1 MSTADPQSI
10 PLAILP
16 SAVPPAMIRSRPAQ
30 PGIPATKADR
40 DGLRDAVRRGMARE
54 AAVPPLGMDEIKRR
68 AREALAEAGLGD
80 DCLDYAAVVVNNESW
95 RDALAAV
102 PFERRLLL
110 MPKCL
115 REENRCPAP
124 FDEFGLLCKQCG
136 LCSIQDFQ
144 AEAERL
150 GYAVLVAEGSALVM
164 AMVQT
169 GTIHAIVGVSCMPV
183 LEKTFPH
190 VQAAAIPAVAVPLLQ
205 DDCIDTAVDVDWV
218 WDYIHLEAA
227 DRSRRVDLGGLHDR
241 VKTWFER
248 PALDALM
255 GPPAGHA
262 EEIARSWLAVGGRRW
277 RPFLAAAVYEA
288 LTGTIN
294 ATGADPTPA
303 DDPEADRRIRAIA
316 VAVECFHKASLVH
329 DDIEDGDVE
338 RYGEPTLCG
347 AHGVPIALNVGD
359 LLIGEGYRL
368 LAEAPLDAAQVR
380 AAVREAAGAQRLLC
394 QGQGAELAWSRA
406 PHTLAS
412 RQVLE
417 IFRLKTSPAFDVA
430 LQLAAIGA
438 GRAAEVADSLRA
450 YSEAVG
456 IAYQIKDDLDDIVDD
471 AGLASLAGIGR
482 TVADGGAESRP
493 SVVLA
498 IAAERARGADREIL
512 QTIAAGRP
520 HPAATPERLR
530 EAIRAAKADE
540 KAALLLEGYKE
551 QAVRALEGLTDATL
565 KGLLRRVLAK
575 MFNELSFAGYCRE
588 QEAKVAG
595 TALAGTALA
604 GTDRADGVRAGGA
617 AVAAETSAAS
627 A

>member
-1 MSTADPQSI
+1 MSTVDPATI
-10 PLAILP
+10 ALAILP
-16 SAVPPAMIRSRPAQ
+16 PPVPPAVIRSRPPQA
-30 PGIPATKADR
+30 GIPPTKAGR
-40 DGLRDAVRRGMARE
+40 DALRDAIRRGMSRDR
-54 AAVPPLGMDEIKRR
+54 AVPPLGMDELRRR
-68 AREALAEAGLGD
+68 ALAALVEAGLAETF
-80 DCLDYAAVVVNNESW
+80 LDYAVVTVNNESW

-115 REENRCPAP
+115 RVENRCPAP

-169 GTIHAIVGVSCMPV
+169 GTIEAIVGVSCMPV

-205 DDCIDTAVDVDWV
+205 DDCIDTTVDVDWV

-227 DRSRRVDLGGLHDR
+227 DRSRRLDLGGLHDT
-241 VKTWFER
+241 VKSWFER
-248 PALDALM
+248 PSLDHLM
-255 GPPAGHA
+255 GPPVGHA
-262 EEIARSWLAVGGRRW
+262 EQIGREWLSVGGRRW
-277 RPFLAAAVYEA
+277 RPFLAAAVFEA
-288 LTGTIN
+288 LQADAGTAIEKE
-294 ATGADPTPA
+294 AGR
-303 DDPEADRRIRAIA
+303 DDTSREVIQRIAI
-316 VAVECFHKASLVH
+316 AVECFHKASLVH
-329 DDIEDGDVE
+329 DDIEDGDLE

-368 LAEAPLDAAQVR
+368 LAESGLDADRIR
-380 AAVREAAGAQRLLC
+380 AAVREAAGSQRLLC
-394 QGQGAELAWSRA
+394 QGQGAELAWSRN
-406 PHTLAS
+406 PSQLAS

-438 GRAAEVADSLRA
+438 GRAEEVSDALRA

-456 IAYQIKDDLDDIVDD
+456 IAYQIKDDLEDMLDD
-471 AGLASLAGIGR
+471 AGIVS
-482 TVADGGAESRP
+482 TVESRP

-498 IAAERARGADREIL
+498 IAAERARGDDREMLTAI
-512 QTIAAGRP
+512 TSGKP
-520 HPAATPERLR
+520 HPAATPDRLR
-530 EAIRAAKADE
+530 EAIRTAKADE
-540 KAALLLEGYKE
+540 RAALLLESYKE

-575 MFNELSFAGYCRE
+575 MFNELTFEGYCRE
-588 QEAKVAG
+588 QEAKVSREN
-595 TALAGTALA
+595 
-604 GTDRADGVRAGGA
+604 RADAQP
-617 AVAAETSAAS
+617 AAEHTAAT

>member
-1 MSTADPQSI
+1 MSTVDPATI
-10 PLAILP
+10 ALAILP
-16 SAVPPAMIRSRPAQ
+16 PPVPPAVIRSRPPQA
-30 PGIPATKADR
+30 GIPPTKADR
-40 DGLRDAVRRGMARE
+40 DALRDAIRREMSRDR
-54 AAVPPLGMDEIKRR
+54 AVPPLGLEELRRR
-68 AREALAEAGLGD
+68 AFAALAEAGLAETY
-80 DCLDYAAVVVNNESW
+80 LDYAVVTVNNESW

-115 REENRCPAP
+115 RVENRCPAP

-169 GTIHAIVGVSCMPV
+169 GTIEAIVGVSCMPV

-205 DDCIDTAVDVDWV
+205 DDCIDTNVDVDWV

-227 DRSRRVDLGGLHDR
+227 DRSRRLDLGGLHDT
-241 VKTWFER
+241 VKTWFEQ
-248 PALDALM
+248 PALDRLM
-255 GPPAGHA
+255 GPPVGHA
-262 EEIARSWLAVGGRRW
+262 EQIGREWLAVGGRRW
-277 RPFLAAAVYEA
+277 RPFLAAAVFEA
-288 LTGTIN
+288 LRADAGAAEEQPPATNHAEPTI
-294 ATGADPTPA
+294 
-303 DDPEADRRIRAIA
+303 EAIQRIA

-329 DDIEDGDVE
+329 DDIEDGDLE

-368 LAEAPLDAAQVR
+368 LAESGLDADRIR
-380 AAVREAAGAQRLLC
+380 AAVREAAGSQRLLC
-394 QGQGAELAWSRA
+394 QGQGAELAWSRS
-406 PHTLAS
+406 PSQLAS

-430 LQLAAIGA
+430 LQLAAIVA
-438 GRAAEVADSLRA
+438 GRADEVSDALRA

-456 IAYQIKDDLDDIVDD
+456 IAYQIKDDLEDMLDD
-471 AGLASLAGIGR
+471 AGLVSN
-482 TVADGGAESRP
+482 VESRP

-498 IAAERARGADREIL
+498 IAAERARGDDREMLTAITSG
-512 QTIAAGRP
+512 QP

-530 EAIRAAKADE
+530 EAIRVAKADE
-540 KAALLLEGYKE
+540 RASLLLESYKE
-551 QAVRALEGLTDATL
+551 QAVRAIEGLSDATL

-575 MFNELSFAGYCRE
+575 MFNELTFEGYCRE
-588 QEAKVAG
+588 QEAKASRENH
-595 TALAGTALA
+595 AEPQ
-604 GTDRADGVRAGGA
+604 A
-617 AVAAETSAAS
+617 ATEQTAAS

>member
-1 MSTADPQSI
+1 MSTVDPATI

-16 SAVPPAMIRSRPAQ
+16 PPVPPAVIRSRPPQA
-30 PGIPATKADR
+30 GIPTTKADR
-40 DGLRDAVRRGMARE
+40 DALRDAVRRGMSRDR
-54 AAVPPLGMDEIKRR
+54 AVPPLGMDELRRR
-68 AREALAEAGLGD
+68 ATAALAEAGLSESY
-80 DCLDYAAVVVNNESW
+80 LDYAVVTVNNESW

-115 REENRCPAP
+115 RVENRCPAP

-169 GTIHAIVGVSCMPV
+169 GTIEAIVGVSCMPV
-183 LEKTFPH
+183 LEKTFSH

-205 DDCIDTAVDVDWV
+205 DDCIDTTVDVDWV

-227 DRSRRVDLGGLHDR
+227 DRSRRLDLGGLHDT
-241 VKTWFER
+241 VKTWFDR
-248 PALDALM
+248 PALDRLM
-255 GPPAGHA
+255 GPPVGHA
-262 EEIARSWLAVGGRRW
+262 EEIGREWLAVGGRRW
-277 RPFLAAAVYEA
+277 RPFLAAAVFEA
-288 LTGTIN
+288 LRTD
-294 ATGADPTPA
+294 ADAAGPPPA
-303 DDPEADRRIRAIA
+303 GEVIERIA

-329 DDIEDGDVE
+329 DDIEDGDLE

-368 LAEAPLDAAQVR
+368 LAESGLDADRIR

-394 QGQGAELAWSRA
+394 QGQGAELAWSRN
-406 PHTLAS
+406 PSQLAS

-438 GRAAEVADSLRA
+438 GRADEVADALRA

-456 IAYQIKDDLDDIVDD
+456 IAYQIKDDLEDMLDD
-471 AGLASLAGIGR
+471 AGLVSN
-482 TVADGGAESRP
+482 VESRP

-498 IAAERARGADREIL
+498 LAAERARGDDREML
-512 QTIAAGRP
+512 AAITSGKP
-520 HPAATPERLR
+520 HPAATPDRLR
-530 EAIRAAKADE
+530 EAIRTAKADE
-540 KAALLLEGYKE
+540 KAALLLESYKE
-551 QAVRALEGLTDATL
+551 QAVRAIEGLSDATL

-575 MFNELSFAGYCRE
+575 MFNELTFEGYCRE
-588 QEAKVAG
+588 QEAKVA
-595 TALAGTALA
+595 
-604 GTDRADGVRAGGA
+604 RENGA
-617 AVAAETSAAS
+617 EPQTTAAS
-627 A
+627 PAATA

>member
-1 MSTADPQSI
+1 MSTANPASI
-10 PLAILP
+10 ALAILP
-16 SAVPPAMIRSRPAQ
+16 PPVPPAVIRSRTPQAS
-30 PGIPATKADR
+30 IPQTKADR
-40 DGLRDAVRRGMARE
+40 DSLLQAVRRGMISSR
-54 AAVPPLGMDEIKRR
+54 AVPPLGMDELRRR
-68 AREALAEAGLGD
+68 ATTALAEAGLAETY
-80 DCLDYAAVVVNNESW
+80 LDYAVVIVSNESW

-115 REENRCPAP
+115 RVENRCPAP

-169 GTIHAIVGVSCMPV
+169 GTIDAIVGVSCMPV

-205 DDCIDTAVDVDWV
+205 DDCIDTTVDVDWV

-227 DRSRRVDLGGLHDR
+227 DRSRRLDLGRLHDT
-241 VKTWFER
+241 VKTWFDR
-248 PALDALM
+248 PALDRLM
-255 GPPAGHA
+255 GPPIGHA
-262 EEIARSWLAVGGRRW
+262 EEIGREWLAVGGRRW
-277 RPFLAAAVYEA
+277 RPFLAAAVFEA
-288 LTGTIN
+288 LREK
-294 ATGADPTPA
+294 AA
-303 DDPEADRRIRAIA
+303 DDADEPHAADGIAADGIEAIQRIA

-329 DDIEDGDVE
+329 DDIEDGDLE

-368 LAEAPLDAAQVR
+368 LAESGIDADLVR
-380 AAVREAAGAQRLLC
+380 LAVREAASAQRLLC
-394 QGQGAELAWSRA
+394 QGQGAELAWSRS
-406 PHTLAS
+406 PSQLAS

-438 GRAAEVADSLRA
+438 GRSDEVRDSLRA

-456 IAYQIKDDLDDIVDD
+456 IAYQIKDDLEDLLDD
-471 AGLASLAGIGR
+471 AGIVSN
-482 TVADGGAESRP
+482 VESRP

-498 IAAERARGADREIL
+498 LAAERARGDDREML
-512 QTIAAGRP
+512 AAITAGKP
-520 HPAATPERLR
+520 HPAATPDRLR
-530 EAIRAAKADE
+530 EAIRTAKADE
-540 KAALLLEGYKE
+540 KAALLLESYKE
-551 QAVRALEGLTDATL
+551 QAVRALEGLSDATL

-575 MFNELSFAGYCRE
+575 MFNELTFEGYCRE
-588 QEAKVAG
+588 QEAK
-595 TALAGTALA
+595 TARETARETATQTAAQSTPESALQ
-604 GTDRADGVRAGGA
+604 TS
-617 AVAAETSAAS
+617 AVAAASSA
-627 A
+627 

>member
-1 MSTADPQSI
+1 MSTANPASI
-10 PLAILP
+10 ALAILP
-16 SAVPPAMIRSRPAQ
+16 PPVPPAVIRSRTPQAS
-30 PGIPATKADR
+30 IPQTKAAR
-40 DGLRDAVRRGMARE
+40 DALLQAVRRGMISSR
-54 AAVPPLGMDEIKRR
+54 AVPPLGMEELRRR
-68 AREALAEAGLGD
+68 ATTALAEAGLAD
-80 DCLDYAAVVVNNESW
+80 TYLDYAVVIVSNESW

-115 REENRCPAP
+115 RVENRCPAP

-169 GTIHAIVGVSCMPV
+169 GTIDAIVGVSCMPV

-205 DDCIDTAVDVDWV
+205 DDCIDTTVDVDWV

-227 DRSRRVDLGGLHDR
+227 DRSRRLDLGRLHDT

-248 PALDALM
+248 PALDRLM
-255 GPPAGHA
+255 GPPIGHA
-262 EEIARSWLAVGGRRW
+262 EEIGREWLAVGGRRW
-277 RPFLAAAVYEA
+277 RPFLAAAVFEA
-288 LTGTIN
+288 LREK
-294 ATGADPTPA
+294 AADGVSEHSDA
-303 DDPEADRRIRAIA
+303 DGIEANGIEAIQRIA

-329 DDIEDGDVE
+329 DDIEDGDLE

-368 LAEAPLDAAQVR
+368 LAESGLDADLVR
-380 AAVREAAGAQRLLC
+380 LAVREAAAAQRLLC
-394 QGQGAELAWSRA
+394 QGQGAELAWSRS
-406 PHTLAS
+406 PSQLAS

-438 GRAAEVADSLRA
+438 GRSDEVSDALRA

-456 IAYQIKDDLDDIVDD
+456 IAYQIKDDLEDLLDD
-471 AGLASLAGIGR
+471 AGIVSN
-482 TVADGGAESRP
+482 VESRP

-498 IAAERARGADREIL
+498 LAAERARGEDREML
-512 QTIAAGRP
+512 AAITAGKP
-520 HPAATPERLR
+520 HPAATPDRLR
-530 EAIRAAKADE
+530 EAIRTAKADE
-540 KAALLLEGYKE
+540 KAALLLESYKE
-551 QAVRALEGLTDATL
+551 QAVRALEGLSDATL

-575 MFNELSFAGYCRE
+575 MFNELTFEGYCRE
-588 QEAKVAG
+588 QEAK
-595 TALAGTALA
+595 TASQTASQTAAQSTPESALQ
-604 GTDRADGVRAGGA
+604 TS
-617 AVAAETSAAS
+617 AVAAASSA
-627 A
+627 

>member
-1 MSTADPQSI
+1 MSTIDPATI
-10 PLAILP
+10 ALAILP
-16 SAVPPAMIRSRPAQ
+16 PPVPPAVIRSRPPQA
-30 PGIPATKADR
+30 GIPPTKADR
-40 DGLRDAVRRGMARE
+40 DALLEAVRRGMARDR
-54 AAVPPLGMDEIKRR
+54 AVPPLGMDELRRR
-68 AREALAEAGLGD
+68 ATAALVEAGLPET
-80 DCLDYAAVVVNNESW
+80 CLDYAVVIVNNESW

-115 REENRCPAP
+115 RVENRCPAP

-169 GTIHAIVGVSCMPV
+169 GTIEAIVGVSCMPV

-205 DDCIDTAVDVDWV
+205 DDCIDTTVDVDWV

-227 DRSRRVDLGGLHDR
+227 DRSRRLDLGGLHDT
-241 VKTWFER
+241 VKAWFDR
-248 PALDALM
+248 PALDRLM
-255 GPPAGHA
+255 GPPVGHA
-262 EEIARSWLAVGGRRW
+262 EEIGREWLAVGGRRW

-288 LTGTIN
+288 LGPG
-294 ATGADPTPA
+294 AT
-303 DDPEADRRIRAIA
+303 EEIADRDPLSLDVIQRIA

-329 DDIEDGDVE
+329 DDIEDGDLE

-347 AHGVPIALNVGD
+347 THGVPIALNVGD

-368 LAEAPLDAAQVR
+368 LAESGLDAGRIR
-380 AAVREAAGAQRLLC
+380 AAVREAAVAQRLLC
-394 QGQGAELAWSRA
+394 QGQGAELAWSRS
-406 PHTLAS
+406 PSQLAS

-438 GRAAEVADSLRA
+438 GRADEASDALRA

-456 IAYQIKDDLDDIVDD
+456 IAYQIKDDLEDMLDD
-471 AGLASLAGIGR
+471 AGLVSG
-482 TVADGGAESRP
+482 VESRP

-498 IAAERARGADREIL
+498 LAAERARGDDREML
-512 QTIAAGRP
+512 AAITSGKP
-520 HPAATPERLR
+520 HPAATPDRLR
-530 EAIRAAKADE
+530 EAIRTAKADE
-540 KAALLLEGYKE
+540 KAALLLESYKE
-551 QAVRALEGLTDATL
+551 QAVRALEGLSDPTL

-575 MFNELSFAGYCRE
+575 MFNELTFEGYCRE
-588 QEAKVAG
+588 QEKKVAREHRDGPQPADVSPAG
-595 TALAGTALA
+595 TA
-604 GTDRADGVRAGGA
+604 
-617 AVAAETSAAS
+617 
-627 A
+627 

>member
-1 MSTADPQSI
+1 MSTANPASI
-10 PLAILP
+10 ALAILP
-16 SAVPPAMIRSRPAQ
+16 PPVPPAVIRSRTPQAS
-30 PGIPATKADR
+30 IPQTKAAR
-40 DGLRDAVRRGMARE
+40 DALLQAVRRGMISSR
-54 AAVPPLGMDEIKRR
+54 AVPPLGMEELRRR
-68 AREALAEAGLGD
+68 ATTALAEAGLAD
-80 DCLDYAAVVVNNESW
+80 TYLDYAVVIVSNESW

-115 REENRCPAP
+115 RVENRCPAP

-169 GTIHAIVGVSCMPV
+169 GTIDAIVGVSCMPV

-205 DDCIDTAVDVDWV
+205 DDCIDTTVDVDWV

-227 DRSRRVDLGGLHDR
+227 DRSRRLDLGRLHDT

-248 PALDALM
+248 PALDRLM
-255 GPPAGHA
+255 GPPIGHA
-262 EEIARSWLAVGGRRW
+262 EEIGREWLAVGGRRW
-277 RPFLAAAVYEA
+277 RPFLAAAVFEA
-288 LTGTIN
+288 LREK
-294 ATGADPTPA
+294 AADGVSEHSDA
-303 DDPEADRRIRAIA
+303 DGIEANGIEAIQRIA

-329 DDIEDGDVE
+329 DDIEDGDLE

-368 LAEAPLDAAQVR
+368 LAESGLDADLVR
-380 AAVREAAGAQRLLC
+380 LAVREAAAAQRLLC
-394 QGQGAELAWSRA
+394 QGQGAELAWSRS
-406 PHTLAS
+406 PSQLAS

-438 GRAAEVADSLRA
+438 GRSDEVRDSLRA

-456 IAYQIKDDLDDIVDD
+456 IAYQIKDDLEDLLDD
-471 AGLASLAGIGR
+471 AGIVSN
-482 TVADGGAESRP
+482 VESRP

-498 IAAERARGADREIL
+498 LAAERARGDDREML
-512 QTIAAGRP
+512 AAITAGKP
-520 HPAATPERLR
+520 HPAATPDRLR
-530 EAIRAAKADE
+530 EAIRTAKADE
-540 KAALLLEGYKE
+540 KAALLLESYKE
-551 QAVRALEGLTDATL
+551 QAVRALEGLSDATL

-575 MFNELSFAGYCRE
+575 MFNELTFEGYCRE
-588 QEAKVAG
+588 QEAK
-595 TALAGTALA
+595 TASQTASQTAAQSTPESALQ
-604 GTDRADGVRAGGA
+604 TS
-617 AVAAETSAAS
+617 AVAAASSA
-627 A
+627 

>member
-1 MSTADPQSI
+1 MSTGNPASI
-10 PLAILP
+10 ELAILP
-16 SAVPPAMIRSRPAQ
+16 PPVPPAVIRSRPPQ
-30 PGIPATKADR
+30 PGIPQTKAAR
-40 DGLRDAVRRGMARE
+40 DALRDAIRRGMDRE
-54 AAVPPLGMDEIKRR
+54 KAVPPLGMDELRRR
-68 AREALAEAGLGD
+68 ALAALSEAGLD
-80 DCLDYAAVVVNNESW
+80 ETHLDYAVVTVNNESW

-169 GTIHAIVGVSCMPV
+169 GRIEAIVGVSCMPV

-205 DDCIDTAVDVDWV
+205 DDCIDTTVDVDWV

-227 DRSRRVDLGGLHDR
+227 DRSRRLDLGGLHDR
-241 VKTWFER
+241 VRTWFER
-248 PALDALM
+248 PALDRLM
-255 GPPAGHA
+255 GPPTGHA
-262 EEIARSWLAVGGRRW
+262 EEIGRDWLAVGGNRW

-288 LTGTIN
+288 LRRDGDAAGGT
-294 ATGADPTPA
+294 AAA
-303 DDPEADRRIRAIA
+303 DDTIRRIAI
-316 VAVECFHKASLVH
+316 AVECFHKASLVH
-329 DDIEDGDVE
+329 DDIEDGDFE
-338 RYGEPTLCG
+338 RYGQPTLCG
-347 AHGVPIALNVGD
+347 AHGVPVALNVGD
-359 LLIGEGYRL
+359 LLIGEGYRM
-368 LAEAPLDAAQVR
+368 LAESGLDADLIR
-380 AAVREAAGAQRLLC
+380 AAVREAATAQRLLC
-394 QGQGAELAWSRA
+394 RGQGAELAWSRS
-406 PHTLAS
+406 PTQLAS

-438 GRAAEVADSLRA
+438 GRGPELADALRA

-456 IAYQIKDDLDDIVDD
+456 IAYQIKDDLEDMVDD
-471 AGLASLAGIGR
+471 AGIGR
-482 TVADGGAESRP
+482 TAGLDGGSGARP

-498 IAAERARGADREIL
+498 IAAERARGEDREML
-512 QTIAAGRP
+512 AAIASGRS
-520 HPAATPERLR
+520 HAAATPARLR
-530 EAIRAAKADE
+530 EAIRVAKADE
-540 KAALLLEGYKE
+540 RAALLLESYKE
-551 QAVRALEGLTDATL
+551 QAVRALESLSDATL

-575 MFNELSFAGYCRE
+575 MFNELSFGGYCRE
-588 QEAKVAG
+588 QEAKVA
-595 TALAGTALA
+595 
-604 GTDRADGVRAGGA
+604 RDGQAAGA
-617 AVAAETSAAS
+617 AVPAVNAASRAAEPVAQA
-627 A
+627 

>member
-1 MSTADPQSI
+1 MSTVDPATI
-10 PLAILP
+10 ALAILP
-16 SAVPPAMIRSRPAQ
+16 PPVPPAVIRSRPPQA
-30 PGIPATKADR
+30 GIPPTKADR
-40 DGLRDAVRRGMARE
+40 DALRDAVRRGMSRDR
-54 AAVPPLGMDEIKRR
+54 AVPPLGMDELRRR
-68 AREALAEAGLGD
+68 ATAALAEAGLSETY
-80 DCLDYAAVVVNNESW
+80 LDYAVVTVNNESW

-115 REENRCPAP
+115 RVENRCPAP
-124 FDEFGLLCKQCG
+124 FDEYGLLCKQCG

-169 GTIHAIVGVSCMPV
+169 GTIEAIVGVSCMAV
-183 LEKTFPH
+183 LEKTFSH

-205 DDCIDTAVDVDWV
+205 DDCIDTTVDVDWV

-227 DRSRRVDLGGLHDR
+227 DRSRRLDLGGLHDT

-248 PALDALM
+248 PTLDRLM
-255 GPPAGHA
+255 GPPVGHA
-262 EEIARSWLAVGGRRW
+262 EEIGREWLAVGGRRW
-277 RPFLAAAVYEA
+277 RPFLAAAVFEA
-288 LTGTIN
+288 LRPSG
-294 ATGADPTPA
+294 
-303 DDPEADRRIRAIA
+303 DDENDAKNTDHDQRSLDAIQRIA

-329 DDIEDGDVE
+329 DDIEDGDLE

-368 LAEAPLDAAQVR
+368 LAESGLDADRIR

-394 QGQGAELAWSRA
+394 QGQGTELAWSRN
-406 PHTLAS
+406 PSQLAS

-430 LQLAAIGA
+430 LQLAAIGT
-438 GRAAEVADSLRA
+438 GRGDEVADALRA

-456 IAYQIKDDLDDIVDD
+456 IAYQIKDDLEDMLDD
-471 AGLASLAGIGR
+471 AGLVSN
-482 TVADGGAESRP
+482 VESRP

-498 IAAERARGADREIL
+498 IAAERARGDDREMLTAI
-512 QTIAAGRP
+512 TSGKP
-520 HPAATPERLR
+520 HPAATPDRLR
-530 EAIRAAKADE
+530 EAIRTAKADE
-540 KAALLLEGYKE
+540 KAALLLESYKE
-551 QAVRALEGLTDATL
+551 HAVRALEGLSDATL

-575 MFNELSFAGYCRE
+575 MFNELTFEGYCRE
-588 QEAKVAG
+588 QEAKVA
-595 TALAGTALA
+595 
-604 GTDRADGVRAGGA
+604 RENGA
-617 AVAAETSAAS
+617 EPQSAAAS
-627 A
+627 PAATA

>member
-1 MSTADPQSI
+1 MSTADPSSI
-10 PLAILP
+10 ALAILP
-16 SAVPPAMIRSRPAQ
+16 PPVPPAVIRSRPPQA
-30 PGIPATKADR
+30 GIPPTKADR
-40 DGLRDAVRRGMARE
+40 DALLEAIRRGMIRDR
-54 AAVPPLGMDEIKRR
+54 AVPPLGMDELRRR
-68 AREALAEAGLGD
+68 ATAALAEAGLPETY
-80 DCLDYAAVVVNNESW
+80 LDYAVVIVNNESW

-115 REENRCPAP
+115 RVENRCPAP

-169 GTIHAIVGVSCMPV
+169 GTIEAIVGVSCMPV

-205 DDCIDTAVDVDWV
+205 DDCIDTTVDVDWV

-227 DRSRRVDLGGLHDR
+227 DRSRRLDLGGLHDS

-248 PALDALM
+248 PALDRLM
-255 GPPAGHA
+255 GPAVGHA
-262 EEIARSWLAVGGRRW
+262 EEIGREWLAVGGRRW
-277 RPFLAAAVYEA
+277 RPFLAAAVFESLRPA
-288 LTGTIN
+288 GSDET
-294 ATGADPTPA
+294 AARDPQTLDA
-303 DDPEADRRIRAIA
+303 IQRIA

-329 DDIEDGDVE
+329 DDIEDGDLE

-368 LAEAPLDAAQVR
+368 LAESGLDADRIR
-380 AAVREAAGAQRLLC
+380 AAVREAAAAQRLLC
-394 QGQGAELAWSRA
+394 QGQGAELAWSRK
-406 PHTLAS
+406 PSQLAS

-438 GRAAEVADSLRA
+438 GRADEVSDALRA

-456 IAYQIKDDLDDIVDD
+456 IAYQIKDDLEDMLDD
-471 AGLASLAGIGR
+471 AGLVSN
-482 TVADGGAESRP
+482 VESRP

-498 IAAERARGADREIL
+498 LAAERARGDDREML
-512 QTIAAGRP
+512 AAITSGKA
-520 HPAATPERLR
+520 HPAATPNRLR

-540 KAALLLEGYKE
+540 KAALLLESYKE
-551 QAVRALEGLTDATL
+551 QAVRALEGLSDPTL

-575 MFNELSFAGYCRE
+575 MFNELTFEGYCRE
-588 QEAKVAG
+588 QEAKVA
-595 TALAGTALA
+595 
-604 GTDRADGVRAGGA
+604 RESHHEPHA
-617 AVAAETSAAS
+617 AAAS
-627 A
+627 PAATA